1 MARLL
6 EACCCS
12 RVMMVVGC
20 VVCCD
25 VFVVYLDAIVV
36 VWKFW
41 LSSACGSVLCPRR
54 LAPDGW
60 TLGAVM
66 PLCRLLVTG
75 GWCTSV
81 VVAGC
86 GVCCVCWMLGGW
98 ITKRHDLWVPSQYHV
113 VKDRLDTACQY
124 ADW

>member
-1 MARLL
+1 MDVSSSKPLCDAAHAILKGEYAAWLTKSLMLKGLTTPSASVRNLNTNRPRTAHALL
-6 EACCCS
+6 
-12 RVMMVVGC
+12 
-20 VVCCD
+20 
-25 VFVVYLDAIVV
+25 
-36 VWKFW
+36 
-41 LSSACGSVLCPRR
+41 
-54 LAPDGW
+54 
-60 TLGAVM
+60 M

-86 GVCCVCWMLGGW
+86 GVCFVCWMLGGW